1 MCCAAPETSERY
13 ASFLSIWAQVD
24 CSLGVHR
31 FERCCLVG
39 VTVLGILATGSS
51 AQPVARPAASQR
63 AGTAELLAVNVGL
76 SAITSGVVSLVRHG
90 SFRRGILGGAV
101 GGGLGFLGK
110 LVAVD
115 PSVGAPF
122 VGRQIGAIGA
132 SLTRSAALGDP
143 FFDQVVLPVGPLR
156 LYLNPKEPGTTTVRV
171 DLESV
176 VWTAYGLLADRFSLD
191 VGKSLSTGAFVF
203 TSSDRLFSDVT
214 TVGRVGGG
222 NVFLDRTRADAV
234 LYHEAAHLLQID
246 YLKIS
251 LGEPLERWI
260 AGGTKLNRVP
270 VWSLIDLGVADY
282 PMRLALGPLMETEA
296 KSLEP

>member
-1 MCCAAPETSERY
+1 
-13 ASFLSIWAQVD
+13 
-24 CSLGVHR
+24 VHR
-31 FERCCLVG
+31 LERCCLVG
-39 VTVLGILATGSS
+39 VTLLGILASGTS
-51 AQPVARPAASQR
+51 AQPLAVPRRSQR
-63 AGTAELLAVNVGL
+63 QATAELFAVNVGL
-76 SAITSGVVSLVRHG
+76 SAITSGVVSLARHE
-90 SFRRGILGGAV
+90 SFRRGLLGGGA

-122 VGRQIGAIGA
+122 IGRQIGAIGA
-132 SLTRSAALGDP
+132 SLTRSAALGDS

-156 LYLNPKEPGTTTVRV
+156 VYLKLKDPGTTTVRV

-176 VWTAYGLLADRFSLD
+176 VWTAYGLLTDRFSLD

-203 TSSDRLFSDVT
+203 TSPERLFSDVT
-214 TVGRVGGG
+214 AVGRVGGG
-222 NVFLDRTRADAV
+222 NIFLDRTRADWV

-251 LGEPLERWI
+251 MGEPLERWI
-260 AGGTKLNRVP
+260 AGRAKLDHVP
-270 VWSLIDLGVADY
+270 VWSLIDLGVGDY

-296 KSLEP
+296 ESLEP